1 MATANDMIR
10 ALRHFRSLGLAKSAD
25 ARPAST
31 SLPGIEAWDY
41 LSSSLAKDALG
52 DAGRLQEILAA
63 VEPATMVHVSGVVFA
78 IEQAIELVHRDVPGT
93 FVECGVWKGGC
104 SLAMLLAQRV
114 AFGRVVR
121 PVHMLDSFQGLP
133 PVGERDGPLA
143 HNWQAGA
150 QPEKFLE
157 NCEASETDLRDL
169 LESHDFTAEDYR
181 IIPGWFEDT
190 LAGVTGELT
199 KSGIA
204 LLRLDCDWYDPMRVC
219 LDTLVPLVAEEGC
232 VILDDYYAWDGCA
245 RSVHDYLS
253 QNDLSYRLKSLF
265 GNYGAY
271 FVKRD
276 HRRSFEEF

>member
-1 MATANDMIR
+1 MRHIR
-10 ALRHFRSLGLAKSAD
+10 ALRLAKPAATEPTATGTLAAD
-25 ARPAST
+25 DWGYLT
-31 SLPGIEAWDY
+31 SDTV
-41 LSSSLAKDALG
+41 KDALG
-52 DAGRLQEILAA
+52 GPDALQQLLAA
-63 VEPATMVHVSGVVFA
+63 VEPVTMVHVSGVVFA
-78 IEQAIELVHRDVPGT
+78 IEQAIELVQRDVPGT
-93 FVECGVWKGGC
+93 YVECGVWKGGC

-143 HNWQAGA
+143 RNWQAGA
-150 QPEKFLE
+150 QPEKFLN

-169 LESHDFTAEDYR
+169 LGSHGFSEEDYR

-190 LAGVTGELT
+190 LAGVAGDLAG
-199 KSGIA
+199 SGIA
-204 LLRLDCDWYDPMRVC
+204 LLRLDCDWYDPMRAC
-219 LDTLVPLVAEEGC
+219 LDALVPLVAEEGC

-245 RSVHDYLS
+245 RSVHDHLS

-271 FVKRD
+271 FIKRD